1 MLWNLNDMLPM
12 ASKSSYAVPCFNVF
26 GYEDARAV
34 VEAAEQMSRAVILA
48 CNKDVIEFYGV
59 ETAASIMLP
68 LARKSS
74 VPVCLHLDHCYEE
87 KIVFNALNAGFSSVM
102 FDGSQL
108 SLDENIARSKHVVEV
123 AKLFGAS
130 VEGEIG
136 SVPYQEGRDHIKSIY
151 TQPEEAAR
159 YVEDSG
165 VDCVAVSI
173 GNVHRL
179 TSVSSE
185 IDHERLD
192 RIAELV
198 KVPLVIHGTSG
209 IKASDILKL
218 KQTSVAKFNIGTC
231 LRQAFGFGLRE
242 AMNNELS
249 KFDRIYFMK
258 KVMPLVT
265 KEAIRQFQL
274 LSKPT

>member
-1 MLWNLNDMLPM
+1 MLSNLNDILPM
-12 ASKSSYAVPCFNVF
+12 ASKSSYAVPCFNVS
-26 GYEDARAV
+26 GYEDARAILD
-34 VEAAEQMSRAVILA
+34 AAEQMNRAVILA

-59 ETAASIMLP
+59 ETAASLFLT
-68 LARKSS
+68 LARNSA

-87 KIVFNALNAGFSSVM
+87 EIVFNALNAGFSSVM

-108 SLDENIARSKHVVEV
+108 SLNENIARSKRVVEV
-123 AKLFGAS
+123 AKCFDAS

-151 TQPEEAAR
+151 TQPDEAAR
-159 YVEDSG
+159 YVEESG

-179 TSVSSE
+179 TSASSE
-185 IDHERLD
+185 IDHERLSK
-192 RIAELV
+192 IADLV
-198 KVPLVIHGTSG
+198 NVPLVIHGTSG
-209 IKASDILKL
+209 IKESDILKL
-218 KQTSVAKFNIGTC
+218 KKTSVAKFNIGTC

-242 AMNNELS
+242 SMNNEQS
-249 KFDRIYFMK
+249 KFDRIYFMR

-265 KEAIRQFQL
+265 QEASRQFQRL
-274 LSKPT
+274 AKTT